1 MKLSSF
7 LILKKKS
14 KFMDIKHELYR
25 KFFHLLLIIIPIA
38 YYNLGRFQSMILL
51 LPIAAIT
58 VGLDYY
64 RSKNSTIR
72 NIFAKIF
79 QPILRPHEIDGNK
92 LCGASW
98 VAIGASVNFLLFKEE
113 IAITSFMILVIS
125 DTVAALIGKN
135 FPSRPF
141 FEKSFFGSLAFF
153 ISGAILIISCGIFFH
168 ARTWFYLFGFFAL
181 FCTTII
187 EARPS
192 LFKIDDNFLIPIS
205 FSVIMTFFDLVWN
218 YNY

>member
-1 MKLSSF
+1 
-7 LILKKKS
+7 
-14 KFMDIKHELYR
+14 MDIKHEFYR
-25 KFFHLLLIIIPIA
+25 KSFHLLLILIPII
-38 YYNLGRFQSMILL
+38 YYNLGRLQSLMLL
-51 LPIAAIT
+51 LPITAIV
-58 VGLDYY
+58 VGFDYC
-64 RSKNSTIR
+64 RRKNSAIQ
-72 NIFAKIF
+72 NIFVKIF

-92 LCGASW
+92 LCGSSW
-98 VAIGASVNFLLFKEE
+98 VAIAASINFLLFKEE

-125 DTVAALIGKN
+125 DTAAALIGKN

-153 ISGAILIISCGIFFH
+153 ISGAVLIISCGMFFH
-168 ARTWFYLFGFFAL
+168 ARTWFYLFGSFAL
-181 FCTTII
+181 FCTTMI

-192 LFKIDDNFLIPIS
+192 LFKIDDNFIIPIS